1 MLYFGSQAHMSQP
14 PSAHWIDNPQ
24 ITARLFLC
32 VSAAALLASI
42 LRRSFGSAPGGLTDG
57 MLLFNSLIFA
67 YFAWTKRAGIRHDEF
82 TRAVAAHGA
91 QFGVLAAVLVGV
103 CGQWFVAPGTPAAYV
118 VTGMA
123 YGGFL
128 AFAVGVVYQ
137 WWILRR

>member
-1 MLYFGSQAHMSQP
+1 MLYLGSQAHMSQL
-14 PSAHWIDNPQ
+14 PSAHWIGNPQ
-24 ITARLFLC
+24 VTARLFLGI
-32 VSAAALLASI
+32 SAAALLAGL
-42 LRRSFGSAPGGLTDG
+42 LRRAFGEPPAGLTDG
-57 MLLFNSLIFA
+57 MLLFNSLIFG

-82 TRAVAAHGA
+82 TRGIAAQGI
-91 QFGVLAAVLVGV
+91 QLGVLAAVLVGV
-103 CGQWFVAPGTPAAYV
+103 CGQWFVTVGSPAAYL